1 MKTENV
7 AAQTDNSALARFAAD
22 LALKGA
28 EPTVLLLSTGGE
40 AQGLTRDVPVI
51 FDRSAQRAISVKALV
66 EEYRTRPERRTGTA
80 KVNTLSSLIELT
92 KRHATDIRSALF
104 AERRW
109 PKPAITAVIDYHA
122 VDGTPGWQ
130 KHRVHYDFPLTD
142 EFKVWIEGNGKA
154 MKQGDFARFLEEH
167 AAEMVSPD
175 AGEVAE
181 YERLFKERFA
191 TPAEVMTLARELE
204 VFVGHHVKRVE
215 RPKSGERT
223 AIFVEEQTNSKGEAV
238 DIPGIFMVA
247 VQAFM
252 DGGTVRIPARLR
264 YRVTGGEIVW
274 FYDLY
279 RWEFWLRNQVVSD
292 LDKAAKETGLPA
304 FEGQPEVSA

>member
-1 MKTENV
+1 MSP
-7 AAQTDNSALARFAAD
+7 AIR
-22 LALKGA
+22 
-28 EPTVLLLSTGGE
+28 STG
-40 AQGLTRDVPVI
+40 
-51 FDRSAQRAISVKALV
+51 
-66 EEYRTRPERRTGTA
+66 
-80 KVNTLSSLIELT
+80 
-92 KRHATDIRSALF
+92 
-104 AERRW
+104 
-109 PKPAITAVIDYHA
+109 
-122 VDGTPGWQ
+122 
-130 KHRVHYDFPLTD
+130 VHYDFPLTD

-167 AAEMVSPD
+167 AAELVSPD
-175 AGEVAE
+175 AGEVAD

-238 DIPGIFMVA
+238 DIPGIFMVS

-304 FEGQPEVSA
+304 YEGSPEASA